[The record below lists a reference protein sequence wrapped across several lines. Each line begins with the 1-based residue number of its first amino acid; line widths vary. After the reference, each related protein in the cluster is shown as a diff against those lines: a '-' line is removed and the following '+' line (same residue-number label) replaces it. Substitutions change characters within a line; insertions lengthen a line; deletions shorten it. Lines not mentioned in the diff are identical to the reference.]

1 MNEATS
7 SNAAWQPDARSSRDI
22 SERTTPEDPYP
33 DTIINVLQGTE
44 GLCAELPVAPAVENP
59 QMLRKLH
66 DTPERFKIRLANSE
80 GRRSAASYL
89 IHKRYSWRGYMPAE
103 GAETNAAAER
113 PHGVTL
119 VASDDDMALAT
130 ISVGF
135 DSPDGLLVDALYGE
149 EVDRLRQNGARLCE
163 FTKLAVETG
172 ERSREVLAMIFHIA
186 YMYARRLHGCT
197 DLLIEVNPRHVRFY
211 RAALGFEVCGPERTC
226 PRVNAPAV
234 LLRLDLAHCER
245 QIGLFG
251 GHREMADKMRSLYP
265 LAFSP
270 EEEAGICGRLRQLG

>member
-1 MNEATS
+1 MNEAKS
-7 SNAAWQPDARSSRDI
+7 SNAAWQADARRSREI
-22 SERTTPEDPYP
+22 GERTTAEDAFP

-89 IHKRYSWRGYMPAE
+89 IHKRYSWRGYMPAD
-103 GAETNAAAER
+103 GAQTNSAAER

-130 ISVGF
+130 ISVSF
-135 DSPDGLLVDALYGE
+135 DSSDGLLVDALYGD

-186 YMYARRLHGCT
+186 YMYARRLHDST

-251 GHREMADKMRSLYP
+251 GHRELADKMRSLYP